1 MKMFSIEL
9 GNPAKRFL
17 KNCEAELYKRL
28 MERIRTLAVNPFPQD
43 MKRVAGRKEKVF
55 RVRVGDYRI
64 QYVVF
69 YEQNTVLI
77 ADVDKRS
84 KAYD

>member
-1 MKMFSIEL
+1 MLAIEL

-17 KNCEAELYKRL
+17 KKCSQDLYERL
-28 MERIRTLAVNPFPQD
+28 MKEIRSLALEPFPQGV
-43 MKRVAGRKEKVF
+43 KRVVGRKEKVF

-69 YEQNTVLI
+69 YDKNLLLI
-77 ADVDKRS
+77 TDIDKRPR
-84 KAYD
+84 AYD

>member
-1 MKMFSIEL
+1 MLRIEL

-17 KNCEAELYKRL
+17 KKCDKNLYERL
-28 MERIRTLAVNPFPQD
+28 ILKIKLLSNNTFPQD
-43 MKRVAGRKEKVF
+43 IKRVVGSKEKVF

-69 YEQNTVLI
+69 YEQNIILI
-77 ADVDKRS
+77 TDIDKRS
-84 KAYD
+84 KIYD